1 MGRKKDPGTQPQG
14 VEVAVAMMTENEQS
28 DYHGTDLRGK
38 DLRRANLRDAKL
50 SEARLTGADL
60 GGANLRDADLSGAD
74 LRQASLR
81 GTKLYETDLTHANLS
96 GTNLFEA
103 DLSGA
108 NLTRANLY
116 RISLRGAILRGTN
129 LIEADLREADL
140 NGADLYGAN
149 LSGARFGRTV
159 LGDID
164 LSGTKGLV
172 EVQHESMSTIGTDTI
187 QRSKGKIP
195 EKFLRG
201 CGLSD
206 LDIEY
211 AKLAAPGFNPEQV
224 TRITDRIHEL
234 FLAIGNQY
242 FSCFISYSS
251 KDGEFA
257 RSLHDDLQNNGV
269 RCWFAP
275 EDLEIGDKFHG
286 RIDDAIRIHDKLLIV
301 LSENS
306 IKSFWVE
313 KEVETAFE
321 KESKCGCIVFFPIRL
336 DDGVMN
342 TAQVWA
348 ADILS
353 TRHIGDFSMWK
364 DQESYQKAFERLL
377 RDLKTAG
384 NEA

>member
-1 MGRKKDPGTQPQG
+1 MAIEEQVKLLKRGAG
-14 VEVAVAMMTENEQS
+14 EWNEWRNKNPLIEI
-28 DYHGTDLRGK
+28 DLE
-38 DLRRANLRDAKL
+38 DADF
-50 SEARLTGADL
+50 EE
-60 GGANLRDADLSGAD
+60 ADLSGAILVKVNFIKANLVGAKLGKACFDAAYLCEANLKGAD
-74 LRQASLR
+74 LEEAEL
-81 GTKLYETDLTHANLS
+81 LLADLTD
-96 GTNLFEA
+96 A

-206 LDIEY
+206 LDVEY

-257 RSLHDDLQNNGV
+257 GSLHADLQNNGV

-306 IKSFWVE
+306 IRSSWVE
-313 KEVETAFE
+313 KEVKTAFE

-342 TAQVWA
+342 TDQAWA